1 MAKYSYLNLIK
12 RQAKQLGCSS
22 GIRLSAAQEQL
33 AASSGFS
40 DFHEL
45 TTVAKRNSADP
56 RLITAALGMGRLSD
70 LVEEE
75 NIRQALESE
84 LEDALSGAIA
94 ETNAYDFAIDD
105 YEVVEAS
112 YDASTGV
119 VLLKVAFSYA
129 GEQDPDRAYH
139 GTTLYVDANVQLQRR
154 GGLWEL
160 LEENGLEIIRC
171 DRDVERD
178 YWSEQEAA
186 RLE

>member
-1 MAKYSYLNLIK
+1 MSKYSYLSLIK
-12 RQAKQLGCSS
+12 RHAKQLGCSR
-22 GIRLSAAQEQL
+22 GIKLSAAQEQL
-33 AASSGFS
+33 AARFGFI

-56 RLITAALGMGRLSD
+56 RLIKAALGIGSLGE

-75 NIRQALESE
+75 NICQALESE

-94 ETNAYDFAIDD
+94 DTNAYAFAIDD

-129 GEQDPDRAYH
+129 GEQDPDRPYH
-139 GTTLYVDANVQLQRR
+139 GTTLYVDANVRLQRR
-154 GGLWEL
+154 GGPWGL
-160 LEENGLEIIRC
+160 LEENGLEIIRF
-171 DRDVERD
+171 DRDVDRD
-178 YWSEQEAA
+178 YWSEQAAA